1 MIHFS
6 EPEAKALLEE
16 RKRLRDVEWL
26 RGQLGDATYLRSLM
40 ILGYSDN
47 DARVELKLRKMESQH
62 GSSQ

>member
-16 RKRLRDVEWL
+16 RKRLRDAEWL
-26 RGQLGDATYLRSLM
+26 RKQIGDATYLRSLM

-47 DARVELKLRKMESQH
+47 DARVELKLRKMESH
-62 GSSQ
+62 ND